1 MLSLYFLL
9 FILGLTLGSF
19 YNVVGLSVPINKSF
33 TSRRSACP
41 SCGGTLS
48 PLELIPV
55 VSYVIQGGKCRGC
68 DARISSLYPVV
79 ELLTGILFAVA
90 PLFLGWTSE
99 LWMAWSLISLL
110 MIIFVSDM
118 AYMLIPDK
126 ILLFFAVVFLFL
138 RVFYPLS
145 PWWDSLIGAAVG
157 FGLLLLIAVVSK
169 GGMGGGDIKLFG
181 VLGFALGVK
190 LVLLSF
196 LFATFYG
203 AFLGIIGILTGMVK
217 KKTAIP
223 FGPYIVFGTLT
234 AYFWGESI
242 LQWYLQFLR

>member
-1 MLSLYFLL
+1 MTIYLLL

-19 YNVVGLSVPINKSF
+19 YNVVGLSVPTNKSF
-33 TSRRSACP
+33 TNRRSACP
-41 SCGGTLS
+41 SCGRTLS
-48 PLELIPV
+48 PFELIPV

-68 DARISSLYPVV
+68 EARISPLYPVV
-79 ELLTGILFAVA
+79 ELLTGILFTVA

-99 LWMAWSLISLL
+99 LWMAWALISLL

-118 AYMLIPDK
+118 TYMLIPDK

-145 PWWDSLIGAAVG
+145 PWWDSILGAAVG

-181 VLGFALGVK
+181 VLGLALGLK

-203 AFLGIIGILTGMVK
+203 AFLGIIGILTGMIK

-234 AYFWGESI
+234 AYFWGDFI
-242 LQWYLQFLR
+242 LQWYLHFLR

>member
-1 MLSLYFLL
+1 MTIYLLL
-9 FILGLTLGSF
+9 FLLGLTLGSF
-19 YNVVGLSVPINKSF
+19 YNVVGLSVPTNQSF
-33 TSRRSACP
+33 TNRRSACP
-41 SCGGTLS
+41 SCGRTLS
-48 PLELIPV
+48 PFELIPV
-55 VSYVIQGGKCRGC
+55 VSYVMQGGKCRGC
-68 DARISSLYPVV
+68 KARISPLYPVV
-79 ELLTGILFAVA
+79 ELLTGILFATA
-90 PLFLGWTSE
+90 PLLLGWTSE
-99 LWMAWSLISLL
+99 LWVAWALISLL
-110 MIIFVSDM
+110 MIIFVSDI

-145 PWWDSLIGAAVG
+145 PWWDSLLGAAVG

-203 AFLGIIGILTGMVK
+203 AFFGIIGILTGMVK

-223 FGPYIVFGTLT
+223 FGPYIVFGILT

>member
-1 MLSLYFLL
+1 MTIFLLL
-9 FILGLTLGSF
+9 FILGLILGSF
-19 YNVVGLSVPINKSF
+19 YNVVGLSVPTNQSF
-33 TSRRSACP
+33 TNRRSACP
-41 SCGGTLS
+41 TCGRTLS
-48 PLELIPV
+48 PFELIPV

-68 DARISSLYPVV
+68 EARISPLYPIV

-90 PLFLGWTSE
+90 PLFIGWTSE
-99 LWMAWSLISLL
+99 LWISWALISLL
-110 MIIFVSDM
+110 MIIFVSDI

-138 RVFYPLS
+138 RVFFPLS
-145 PWWDSLIGAAVG
+145 PWWDSILGAAVG

-169 GGMGGGDIKLFG
+169 GGMGGGDIKLYG
-181 VLGFALGVK
+181 VLGLVLGVK

-203 AFLGIIGILTGMVK
+203 AFIGIIGLLTGLVK
-217 KKTAIP
+217 KRTAIP

-234 AYFWGESI
+234 AYFWGDSI
-242 LQWYLQFLR
+242 LQWYLHFLR